1 MDSLTIFKSRLPFYC
16 EQVIQELTYF
26 KHFNCELEELSR
38 TKSKELDSEISSKLS
53 HSESKFHEDIID
65 FYQWDSTLVELF
77 PSIHRESLLISIFN
91 LLEHHLNVL
100 CTKFGDVFAFSV
112 KAADL
117 KDRGI
122 TRSFSY
128 LKKVVSLSFESI
140 GKEKEFISNVNKL
153 RNFIVHNGSII
164 DKSHAQNFVKNSKL
178 LSLTSGNRLIIHD
191 GFISDFI
198 DVLSRFWDV
207 LGKLVLEHCQL
218 KLAIQTV

>member
-1 MDSLTIFKSRLPFYC
+1 MDSLTIFNSRLPYYC
-16 EQVIQELTYF
+16 DQAIQELTYF
-26 KHFNCELEELSR
+26 KHFNCELEELCYK
-38 TKSKELDSEISSKLS
+38 KSKELDSKISSKLS

-77 PSIHRESLLISIFN
+77 PSIHRESLLISTFN

-100 CTKFGDVFAFSV
+100 CTKFSEVFSLSV
-112 KAADL
+112 KASDL
-117 KDRGI
+117 KDKGI

-128 LKKVVSLSFESI
+128 LRKVVGLSFESV

-164 DKSHAQNFVKNSKL
+164 DKSNVLNFSKNNKF
-178 LSLTSGNRLIIHD
+178 LSLSSGNRLIIHD

-198 DVLSRFWDV
+198 DVLLRFWDG

-218 KLAIQTV
+218 KLA